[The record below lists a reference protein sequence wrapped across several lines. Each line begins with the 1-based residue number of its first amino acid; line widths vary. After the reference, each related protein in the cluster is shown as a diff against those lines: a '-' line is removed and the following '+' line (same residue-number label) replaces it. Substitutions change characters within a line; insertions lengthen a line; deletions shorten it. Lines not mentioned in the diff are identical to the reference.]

1 MIPIFSFAIFNKVLP
16 RYSLWSFPIF
26 VIIEIS
32 ESITLVASNLPPSPT
47 SKILNI
53 FFFLLKKIIA
63 TTVINSKKLNLIF
76 ALISVSKISVRI

>member
-53 FFFLLKKIIA
+53 FFSYLKRLLQQQLLTQK
-63 TTVINSKKLNLIF
+63 NLI
-76 ALISVSKISVRI
+76 